1 MIQYTLKCDQDHSF
15 DSWFQSSAA
24 FETLKKSG
32 HVTCAIC
39 GSVSVEKAIM
49 APRVVSA
56 RKKAAELPA
65 APVET
70 PAPEKPMGMVP
81 DESMQKA
88 LQEMKKQVEENSD
101 YVGKDFA
108 KEARSMHLGET
119 PERAIYGETN
129 AQEAKSLIEDGV
141 PVMPLPFTPTRK
153 TN

>member
-1 MIQYTLKCDQDHSF
+1 
-15 DSWFQSSAA
+15 
-24 FETLKKSG
+24 
-32 HVTCAIC
+32 
-39 GSVSVEKAIM
+39 
-49 APRVVSA
+49 
-56 RKKAAELPA
+56 
-65 APVET
+65 
-70 PAPEKPMGMVP
+70 MGMVP
-81 DESMQKA
+81 VESMQKA